1 MGRIFFISIYIFLVC
16 FGRFY
21 FLLTLFGLI
30 RTFDAEAYKE
40 IGQHLMPG
48 MKTREDEAMART
60 PNERKL
66 IE

>member
-30 RTFDAEAYKE
+30 WTFDAEAYEE
-40 IGQHLMPG
+40 IGQG